1 MASVLAH
8 CWIAP
13 VLAHCWVCV
22 DRAHPNRLLPSSH
35 HLPSALLDLLL
46 NLFCRVSSARLSQL
60 LEAKKAADV
69 EEALQRTERH
79 RVFWEAKALEKK
91 MCLSKQEALSSRFLS
106 LDAAERAQQIGD
118 LLEDEI
124 SYTSLERK
132 Y

>member
-1 MASVLAH
+1 MAERRV
-8 CWIAP
+8 
-13 VLAHCWVCV
+13 V
-22 DRAHPNRLLPSSH
+22 DPN

-69 EEALQRTERH
+69 EEALQRRERH